1 MNRQLREGEADA
13 FAVEHGVYL
22 LVDVEIYIPVV
33 GGIHP
38 YAGHDVDAAG
48 VERMQGDGWC
58 GVGQDAAVGSQDVFD
73 GLLHL
78 LKVFAVFHA
87 YYPLDASGSLAA
99 IVGHGAAAQCTVGYV
114 DDLIVGSRQD
124 GVENLDFAHGA
135 RNALALDEVA
145 YLIRT
150 QEQDDESAGKVLQV
164 ARQGHTDGHT
174 GRCQQGG
181 KRGGL
186 YAQLADHGHD
196 EQDGEQD
203 VAEAS
208 DEALDAGVDFALRQQ
223 LVDELVE
230 ERDDEP
236 SYHEYND
243 GADDAFAC
251 IDAPVNESLDNG
263 FHFAEFNL
271 GGGCGRRRK

>member
-1 MNRQLREGEADA
+1 MNLFQIDIAA
-13 FAVEHGVYL
+13 
-22 LVDVEIYIPVV
+22 LV
-33 GGIHP
+33 
-38 YAGHDVDAAG
+38 
-48 VERMQGDGWC
+48 
-58 GVGQDAAVGSQDVFD
+58 
-73 GLLHL
+73 
-78 LKVFAVFHA
+78 
-87 YYPLDASGSLAA
+87 
-99 IVGHGAAAQCTVGYV
+99 
-114 DDLIVGSRQD
+114 
-124 GVENLDFAHGA
+124 AHGA